1 MGEGGAVNRQDHPWR
16 RRALFAVILS
26 ANILYGLLNSA
37 LSPVLP
43 AMAHHFGGDGILLSQ
58 LVIAVAQFGIV
69 LGGFP
74 AGRLADRFGARPVL
88 LASLVAFSLIGS
100 AGLYLDNAAALL
112 AARLLLGMTS
122 VGITTACL
130 ALIASRVAPELRP
143 RLLGYQTGI
152 GAGASV
158 GILLL
163 TGFVGQAAGWR
174 APFSFYLVS
183 LLVLA
188 IAWYGVPRGQGTGP
202 AAEKAGNANF
212 AAALPAL
219 LPQLPVYLL
228 LLLLAVVQFS
238 VFLQLPFLVTQ
249 EGLGDLRQVSL
260 VASTGAAAMAI
271 GAASYGRI
279 QAVLPHWLIAP
290 LVLSAIAL
298 GQIVLFAAP
307 TLPVV
312 VAGALFAEFSAGV
325 LIPHGY
331 ALIVAGAPAS
341 VRATALAVGASFFSL
356 GNALNPL
363 VAAPLR
369 AVLGI
374 RGFFAA
380 MGVFLFAITVV
391 IAIVAFARR
400 RAPVEGA
407 AE

>member
-1 MGEGGAVNRQDHPWR
+1 MRDATAATPEHAGRL
-16 RRALFAVILS
+16 RALFTVILS

-43 AMAHHFGGDGILLSQ
+43 AMAQHFGRDSILLSQ

-74 AGRLADRFGARPVL
+74 AGRLADRFGPRPVL
-88 LASLVAFSLIGS
+88 LASLAAFALIGS

-112 AARLLLGMTS
+112 ASRLLLGMTS
-122 VGITTACL
+122 VGITSACL
-130 ALIASRVAPELRP
+130 ALIGTHVAPDLRP

-174 APFSFYLVS
+174 APFSFYFVS

-188 IAWYGVPRGQGTGP
+188 VAWYGVPRGQG
-202 AAEKAGNANF
+202 
-212 AAALPAL
+212 ALPAGQKVGGATLAASWPAL
-219 LPQLPVYLL
+219 LAQLPACLL
-228 LLLLAVVQFS
+228 LMLLAVVQFS

-279 QAVLPHWLIAP
+279 QAILPHRLIAP
-290 LVLSAIAL
+290 LVLTAIAL

-312 VAGALFAEFSAGV
+312 VAGTLFAEFSAGL

-331 ALIVAGAPAS
+331 ALIVARAPAP

-369 AVLGI
+369 AALGI
-374 RGFFAA
+374 RGFFAT
-380 MGVFLFAITVV
+380 MGVALFAITVI
-391 IAIVAFARR
+391 IAILSIVRR
-400 RAPVEGA
+400 RPPVESA
-407 AE
+407 AQ

>member
-1 MGEGGAVNRQDHPWR
+1 MHRSDAGSDDHISH
-16 RRALFAVILS
+16 RRALLSVILS

-43 AMAHHFGGDGILLSQ
+43 AMAQHFGGDGILLSQ
-58 LVIAVAQFGIV
+58 FIIAVAQVGIV

-74 AGRLADRFGARPVL
+74 AGRLADRFGPRPVL
-88 LASLVAFSLIGS
+88 LGSLAAFAVIGS
-100 AGLYLDNAAALL
+100 AGLYLDHVPTLL
-112 AARLLLGMTS
+112 VSRLLLGVTS
-122 VGITTACL
+122 VGITTSCL
-130 ALIASRVAPELRP
+130 VLIGSRIAPDLRP
-143 RLLGYQTGI
+143 RLIGYQTGI

-188 IAWYGVPRGQGTGP
+188 LAWYCVPRGPASEAP
-202 AAEKAGNANF
+202 AAPRAQAGF
-212 AAALPAL
+212 ASL
-219 LPQLPVYLL
+219 LPFYLL
-228 LLLLAVVQFS
+228 LMLLAVVQFS

-249 EGLGDLRQVSL
+249 EKLGDLRQVSL
-260 VASTGAAAMAI
+260 VASTGAAALAV

-279 QAVLPHWLIAP
+279 QAMLPHRLIVP
-290 LVLSAIAL
+290 LVLAAIAG
-298 GQIVLFAAP
+298 GQLVLFAAP
-307 TLPVV
+307 SLPVV
-312 VAGALFAEFSAGV
+312 VGGALFAEFSAGL

-331 ALIVAGAPAS
+331 ALIVARAPAEM
-341 VRATALAVGASFFSL
+341 RATALAVGASFFSL

-369 AVLGI
+369 AALGI

-380 MGVFLFAITVV
+380 MGLFLFAITVV
-391 IAIVAFARR
+391 IAIVTIARR
-400 RAPVEGA
+400 RAPVESA